1 MEIQTDNVLLNC
13 TENGRGVIARRSAL
27 HQLMQERA
35 VHENEFIYS
44 RKSHLH
50 YIKFYFLR
58 LGRVTF
64 VLRLC
69 LNDRNVFTRLEDK
82 FHLS

>member
-1 MEIQTDNVLLNC
+1 MCCLIALKTLAVKLLGDRLY
-13 TENGRGVIARRSAL
+13 TKSAL
-27 HQLMQERA
+27 YTRMSL
-35 VHENEFIYS
+35 FIVIS
-44 RKSHLH
+44 HRKSRLH

-64 VLRLC
+64 ILMLC
-69 LNDRNVFTRLEDK
+69 LNDRNVFSRLEEK